1 MEYTGGP
8 GVLYS
13 ENFGT
18 LFDLTESQ
26 IAGQTA
32 YGVYEKF
39 LNDEVWP
46 RPYLQAEQVSRAGQL
61 RTDIFNTVSQM
72 KAKWITGE
80 ADIDATYDQFKSDLE
95 KMGIEEFVSIYQS
108 AYDAFNSAMSG

>member
-8 GVLYS
+8 GVLYI

-32 YGVYEKF
+32 YGVYVKF

-108 AYDAFNSAMSG
+108 AYDAFNSAMNG

>member
-46 RPYLQAEQVSRAGQL
+46 RPYLQAEQVSRAGQMRGANRL
-61 RTDIFNTVSQM
+61 
-72 KAKWITGE
+72 
-80 ADIDATYDQFKSDLE
+80 
-95 KMGIEEFVSIYQS
+95 
-108 AYDAFNSAMSG
+108 